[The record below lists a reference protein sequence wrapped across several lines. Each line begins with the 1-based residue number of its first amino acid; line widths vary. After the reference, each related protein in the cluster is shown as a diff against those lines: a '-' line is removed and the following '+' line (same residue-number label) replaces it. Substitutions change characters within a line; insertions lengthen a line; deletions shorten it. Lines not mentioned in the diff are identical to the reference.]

1 MLRGEIDAAAAG
13 GPDEL
18 LEHYGRVLAETVE
31 TVGQDTVESSTD
43 CSAAAVE
50 RAAAGDVGD
59 LSLETAASI
68 LATDPDRPDAET
80 LAADARD
87 ILLLGMTTAV
97 LDVESLASELNGDLD
112 AKELQQKIEG
122 RFPITLAEY
131 AAVHYHLREHVA

>member
-13 GPDEL
+13 GPDDL
-18 LEHYGRVLAETVE
+18 LETYGDVLAETVE
-31 TVGQDTVESSTD
+31 RLGRDAVGSSSD
-43 CSAAAVE
+43 CSAEAVDS
-50 RAAAGDVGD
+50 AAAGAVAD

-68 LATDPDRPDAET
+68 LGADPDRPDAET

-97 LDVESLASELNGDLD
+97 VDVDVLASELNGDLD

-122 RFPITLAEY
+122 RHPMTLEEY
-131 AAVHYHLREHVA
+131 ATVHYHLRDHVE